1 MAVFLHG
8 DDEHVR
14 LKSYDATIK
23 GKTTLLRVVIEVTCP
38 YELSH
43 ILMSL
48 ERAQAEQAA
57 KRNPPAAKRRG
68 SDHGHKKIE
77 RQTLL
82 ALPPPNYDEELS

>member
-23 GKTTLLRVVIEVTCP
+23 GKTTLLRVVLEVTCP

-43 ILMSL
+43 ILTSL
-48 ERAQAEQAA
+48 ERSQAEQAA
-57 KRNPPAAKRRG
+57 KRNPPAAKPRG
-68 SDHGHKKIE
+68 SDRHKKIE

-82 ALPPPNYDEELS
+82 ALPPPNYDEEL

>member
-1 MAVFLHG
+1 MTVFLHG
-8 DDEHVR
+8 DGEHVR

-23 GKTTLLRVVIEVTCP
+23 GKTTLLRVVLEVTDP

-48 ERAQAEQAA
+48 ERTQAEQAA
-57 KRNPPAAKRRG
+57 KRKPPSAKELR
-68 SDHGHKKIE
+68 SDHGQTKIE

-82 ALPPPNYDEELS
+82 ALPPPNYDEEL